1 LGKKGLKMPQ
11 KTLAI
16 EVKDLTK
23 VYPGNIRAVNGVTF
37 TVAEGEIFG
46 MLGPNGAGKST
57 IITMLT
63 TLSSITSGTALVAG
77 EDVAAHPE
85 RVRRAIGYVSQDLAV
100 DDNLTGWENLF
111 LQAKFYGLTN
121 EQIGQRLK
129 EVLTMVN
136 LMDRANDLVETYSG
150 GMRKRLDIAEGL
162 IHRPRILFLDEPTL
176 GLDIQT
182 RQEIWKYILFLREEV
197 EMTIFLTTHY
207 MEEADRL
214 CDRIAIIDRGVIKA
228 IDTPDRLKAEIG
240 GDVITMTLNGS
251 GHDITRALELIKGLS
266 EVRQIKSHAEE
277 YIVIAENG
285 ELTVPKIFE
294 VIRDTGMKITKITVK
309 RPTLDDVYLH
319 FTGRGLRDELE
330 GSKEE
335 GFRQRMVMR
344 RVRRR

>member
-1 LGKKGLKMPQ
+1 MQQ

-16 EVKDLTK
+16 EVKGLIK
-23 VYPGNIRAVNGVTF
+23 VYPGGIRAVNEVDF

-46 MLGPNGAGKST
+46 LLGPNGAGKST
-57 IITMLT
+57 IIIMLA

-77 EDVAAHPE
+77 EDVAVHPD

-121 EQIGQRLK
+121 EQFRKRLN

-136 LMDRANDLVETYSG
+136 LKDRAHDLVETYSG

-182 RQEIWKYILFLREEV
+182 RQEIWKYIIRLREEAG
-197 EMTIFLTTHY
+197 MTIFLTTHY

-214 CDRIAIIDRGVIKA
+214 CDRIAIIDRGIIKA
-228 IDTPDRLKAEIG
+228 INTPDQLKAEIG

-251 GHDITRALELIKGLS
+251 GHGITQALELIKGLP
-266 EVRQIKSHAEE
+266 EVRQVKSHVEE

-309 RPTLDDVYLH
+309 RPALDDVYLH
-319 FTGRGLRDELE
+319 FTGRGLRHEIE

-344 RVRRR
+344 RARQR